1 MSPPRYPLWMS
12 LPFYLSPTKNQQV
25 RGGWDLP
32 DFEDEFPGDVPRVRN
47 IAVNTE
53 LALKVLSH

>member
-1 MSPPRYPLWMS
+1 MS